1 MAPNT
6 RARRRIAMRTARR
19 RFLRAFLGL
28 GVLALTLA
36 PPAGSEDVEGPC
48 LDDAARLCGDAGP
61 TRVGTMRC
69 LKARA
74 EDLSEGCRA
83 LVAEPQQ
90 RRDEANEAC
99 GDDAARLCSDVQPG
113 RNRTG
118 MQSCLRTNADSLSEA
133 CRNALDAFQSKKREG
148 APPGG

>member
-1 MAPNT
+1 
-6 RARRRIAMRTARR
+6 MRTARR
-19 RFLRAFLGL
+19 RLFRSLLGL
-28 GVLALTLA
+28 GVLALTLV

-48 LDDAARLCGDAGP
+48 MDDAARLCGDAGP

-83 LVAEPQQ
+83 LLAEPQQ

-113 RNRTG
+113 RNKMG

-133 CRNALDAFQSKKREG
+133 CRKALDAFQNKKREG

>member
-1 MAPNT
+1 
-6 RARRRIAMRTARR
+6 MRTARR
-19 RFLRAFLGL
+19 RLLRAFLGL
-28 GVLALTLA
+28 GVLALTLV

-48 LDDAARLCGDAGP
+48 MDDDARLCGDAGP
-61 TRVGTMRC
+61 TRVERMGC

-83 LVAEPQQ
+83 LLAEPQQ

-133 CRNALDAFQSKKREG
+133 CRNALDAFQNKKREG